1 MTKTPDFVIASSPH
15 YTGFHS
21 TNLRIPIH
29 GYAPRNVEDCVQYI
43 RENWEDSTIT
53 SDSLFDN
60 IEDKRPYTEK
70 DLVYTNKIKTRLK
83 KLENNLLLTNLK
95 KRDTLNK

>member
-1 MTKTPDFVIASSPH
+1 MTKTPDFVIASSQH

-29 GYAPRNVEDCVQYI
+29 GYAPRNAEDCVQFI
-43 RENWEDSTIT
+43 RENWEGSTIT

-60 IEDKRPYTEK
+60 IEDRRTYTDK
-70 DLVYTNKIKTRLK
+70 DLIYTNKIKTRLK

>member
-1 MTKTPDFVIASSPH
+1 MTKTPDFVIASSQH

-29 GYAPRNVEDCVQYI
+29 GYAPRNVKDVVEYL
-43 RENWEDSTIT
+43 REFWEGSTIT

-83 KLENNLLLTNLK
+83 KLENKLLLTNLK

>member
-1 MTKTPDFVIASSPH
+1 MTKTPDFVIASSQH

-21 TNLRIPIH
+21 TNLRTPIH
-29 GYAPRNVEDCVQYI
+29 GYAPRNVEDCVQFI
-43 RENWEDSTIT
+43 RENWEGSTIT

-60 IEDKRPYTEK
+60 IEDRRPYSEK
-70 DLVYTNKIKTRLK
+70 DLIYTNKIKTRLK